1 MVQRSRCR
9 KLIRVE
15 ICGGIASGKTTLC
28 NLLKKSRLTC
38 VLENF
43 TDNPFWFLFCKDPE
57 RHAFETEITFLLQH
71 YSQVKKLSKNAIC
84 DFSLIQDLAYAR
96 VNLRGGRLSAFRAVY
111 EQVVEEVTRPSL
123 VVHLECAAQTELQR
137 ILHRQRREEK
147 KLQLS
152 YLASLNEAIS
162 FAALE
167 MRKNFPILEI
177 DSGSVDF
184 ANDQKAQAQVT
195 SDILAAVSIQRSGG
209 GPSDSVVSGL
219 SG

>member
-1 MVQRSRCR
+1 MVQRPRCG

-28 NLLKKSRLTC
+28 NLLGKSQLTC

-43 TDNPFWFLFCKDPE
+43 MDNPFWPLFYKDPE
-57 RHAFETEITFLLQH
+57 RHAFETDITFLLQH
-71 YSQVKKLSKNAIC
+71 YSQVKELTKNAIC

-96 VNLRGGRLSAFRAVY
+96 VNLRGGRLAAFRAVY

-123 VVHLECAAQTELQR
+123 VVHLECSAQTELQR

-167 MRKNFPILEI
+167 MRKSIPILEI

-184 ANDQKAQAQVT
+184 ANNQKAQTRVT
-195 SDILAAVSIQRSGG
+195 SDILAAVSI
-209 GPSDSVVSGL
+209 
-219 SG
+219 